1 MTDGISKDSVVGPS
15 RDLRNAGVRILA
27 LGLGKRFRRTQLIQ
41 MTNKRKYVFSA
52 DFRNLKSVVR
62 SISRLVCG
70 GKLWCSLLS
79 GIVAL
84 QATFGANLGLES
96 DKFLFVALVAISK
109 HLLVFSCGNFHL
121 PRFHSFVFVKK

>member
-41 MTNKRKYVFSA
+41 MTNKRRYVFSA

-62 SISRLVCG
+62 SIKRLACG
-70 GKLWCSLLS
+70 SKLWCSLLS

-84 QATFGANLGLES
+84 QANFGAN
-96 DKFLFVALVAISK
+96 
-109 HLLVFSCGNFHL
+109 
-121 PRFHSFVFVKK
+121 